1 MPALSLKP
9 GASSPLPGV
18 AHGRKG
24 KGTRSIKGR
33 TIVAAAPNPPD
44 ALADKK
50 VVILGGGIIGNS
62 CAYFLSKR
70 GVPCTVVE
78 RVEIAAAASG
88 KSGGF
93 LAGGWGDGSN
103 TETLHRES
111 FKLHEQLAE
120 TLGLTT
126 YRKIPT
132 LQVAGGERMPLDPP
146 VSWLD
151 GDVAM
156 ARLMDDATAQVTP
169 LELTRRLHDE
179 AMSLT
184 GAATVFGE
192 VVDVKTIESGDDGSK
207 SLKVSAVAF
216 TLTQRCF
223 NLLESTYL
231 SKYAPFKA
239 IASKPF
245 LSN

>member
-132 LQVAGGERMPLDPP
+132 LQVAGGAKMPLDPP
-146 VSWLD
+146 V
-151 GDVAM
+151 
-156 ARLMDDATAQVTP
+156 T
-169 LELTRRLHDE
+169 
-179 AMSLT
+179 
-184 GAATVFGE
+184 
-192 VVDVKTIESGDDGSK
+192 
-207 SLKVSAVAF
+207 
-216 TLTQRCF
+216 
-223 NLLESTYL
+223 ST
-231 SKYAPFKA
+231 
-239 IASKPF
+239 F
-245 LSN
+245 LPAKRAE

>member
-1 MPALSLKP
+1 MSQSMRRREMDRVAQLGGVQRPISMPALSLKP

-169 LELTRRLHDE
+169 LELTRRLHEE

-192 VVDVKTIESGDDGSK
+192 VVDVKTIPSE
-207 SLKVSAVAF
+207 
-216 TLTQRCF
+216 
-223 NLLESTYL
+223 
-231 SKYAPFKA
+231 
-239 IASKPF
+239 
-245 LSN
+245 